1 MQKLM
6 FLNWDIGPYFGI
18 FLCRNSI
25 PFGKKHF
32 VEKSLLEPHGR
43 VLSYLL
49 INWVKFKLLEW
60 WC

>member
-1 MQKLM
+1 MQ
-6 FLNWDIGPYFGI
+6 I
-18 FLCRNSI
+18 FWSI

-49 INWVKFKLLEW
+49 INWVKFNGASLCFLLMMKCMVKRE
-60 WC
+60 